1 MRSYG
6 QYCPVAKA
14 AEVVGDRWTL
24 MVIRELLFGPVGFN
38 ELARGL
44 PGISRSIL
52 AQRLRHLQRL
62 GVAEHRAPDG
72 GRPGGYR
79 LTPIGEELGATVRSL
94 GEWAARWV
102 LQDPAHAELDP
113 DLLVLWISRHVDLD
127 ALPDRR
133 VVVDFDLRGP
143 RPGRY
148 WLVLERPAFVS
159 ICFED
164 PCLDERHYLYVRAET
179 AALYRVYMGR
189 LPLRDAVD
197 DGALDLSGQPE
208 LVRAFSRWFT
218 WSHFAPIVQAAS
230 ARRVARPGSR

>member
-14 AEVVGDRWTL
+14 AEVIGDRWTL

-52 AQRLRHLQRL
+52 AQRLRHLRRL
-62 GVAEHRAPDG
+62 GIATSGGPDG
-72 GRPGGYR
+72 ERAGGYR

-102 LQDPAHAELDP
+102 LQDPAQAELDP
-113 DLLVLWISRHVDLD
+113 DLLVLWISRHVDMD

-148 WLVLERPAFVS
+148 WLVLERPAHVS

-164 PCLDERHYLYVRAET
+164 PCLDGRHYVYLQADT
-179 AALYRVYMGR
+179 AALYQVYMGR
-189 LPLRDAVD
+189 LVLQNAVD
-197 DGALDLSGQPE
+197 DGALVLSGQPE

-218 WSHFAPIVQAAS
+218 WSHFAPIVRAAS
-230 ARRVARPGSR
+230 ARRASL